1 MNPETII
8 AQLEQINSW
17 RRGEESEPQPD
28 PKHVGKVID
37 AAVASLRSLIA
48 SNTTL
53 RDQRDATRAE
63 LKLRKEDLSRQL
75 AVNTELKTDLT
86 RMEEYLR
93 NSGRNMDEAQEQIA
107 GRDSKIVTL
116 SADLARA
123 TAANAKLSHE
133 LYEHRVSTDQYAKEL
148 DALKADLTRVTAERT
163 QEYNELREAC
173 AKRENALRAEL
184 EKVTAER
191 DHWIALYK
199 ERNKTAAILE
209 DTSIALRARV
219 AEVEK
224 EAMILRG
231 TVEAVTTQR
240 QQAEQRNADLVAALW
255 PLAMV
260 AKYCGQIKDST
271 GV

>member
-8 AQLEQINSW
+8 AQLEQINCW

-28 PKHVGKVID
+28 PKHFGDVLD
-37 AAVASLRSLIA
+37 AAAESLASLVA

-53 RDQRDATRAE
+53 RRERREARAE
-63 LKLRKEDLSRQL
+63 LKQRKAD
-75 AVNTELKTDLT
+75 VT

-116 SADLARA
+116 SDDLA
-123 TAANAKLSHE
+123 
-133 LYEHRVSTDQYAKEL
+133 
-148 DALKADLTRVTAERT
+148 RVTAERR
-163 QEYNELREAC
+163 QEYDELREASS
-173 AKRENALRAEL
+173 KREN
-184 EKVTAER
+184 
-191 DHWIALYK
+191 
-199 ERNKTAAILE
+199 
-209 DTSIALRARV
+209 ALRARV

-260 AKYCGQIKDST
+260 AKYCGQINDST
-271 GV
+271 GVWSHTSIIDGEHFSLTIGDCRRARATLARAESATPAKHPDTEIVDWLEVDPQARLAEVRRLIFTDRDTVREAVHAARKQEASK